1 MTETGVVEETKVS
14 VSIEQPNVG
23 VSVTEDSI
31 SAIIAKDRLGI
42 DLISYDVLLGTG
54 QVLEDDEV
62 YDVETDFS
70 TPGIYYIGQAAVGSL
85 TSDSVWRI
93 RKVTE
98 TPTGTSID
106 WAGGT
111 AEFVHSWDD
120 RLTITYGP

>member
-14 VSIEQPNVG
+14 VSIAQPS
-23 VSVTEDSI
+23 VSAIVVEDSVN
-31 SAIIAKDRLGI
+31 AIITKDKLSI

-70 TPGIYYIGQAAVGSL
+70 TPGIYYIGQAPVGSL
-85 TSDSVWRI
+85 TSDAVWRI
-93 RKVTE
+93 RRVTE

-106 WAGGT
+106 WASGT
-111 AEFVHSWDD
+111 SEFVHVWDD